1 MEHQP
6 TLQQPQMQIYKIQWL
21 IQRYG
26 WLIQQLHHH
35 IHLVQKLS
43 ISMESI
49 HQVRQNLE
57 IRLKL

>member
-43 ISMESI
+43 ITSETL
-49 HQVRQNLE
+49 R
-57 IRLKL
+57 